1 MQDPLQR
8 PANQPFYL
16 SSEALGQEQIH
27 IYVPDYAITRSR
39 EQMQIYVPAHVI
51 TRSRMQA
58 QEIAIYANRRQA
70 IVRTIVVLIAL
81 LVLVLMIP
89 FILIYGSTNGGP
101 PPPDFLPVLVVCSM
115 AMLLVITPFS
125 WMTWR
130 MASLIFS
137 HEPLLIIN
145 SEGIKVGR
153 IPTQSGFFIPWTEIE
168 AISLYTRTYEYLCI
182 HPGSRKE
189 ALRHFPWWERLI
201 KRINMVLG
209 IPPLI
214 VPQFFLARPVEE
226 ILSTLYYRYA
236 NELTYYHVQ
245 LRP

>member
-8 PANQPFYL
+8 PANQSLYVP
-16 SSEALGQEQIH
+16 SEACGQEQIQ
-27 IYVPDYAITRSR
+27 IYVPDYA
-39 EQMQIYVPAHVI
+39 I

-58 QEIAIYANRRQA
+58 QEIAIDANHRQA
-70 IVRTIVVLIAL
+70 IVRTAFLIVVL
-81 LVLVLMIP
+81 LVLDLMIP
-89 FILIYGSTNGGP
+89 FLAVYGDPSAPGSIPALIVGSVVM
-101 PPPDFLPVLVVCSM
+101 LPVV
-115 AMLLVITPFS
+115 APFV

-145 SEGIKVGR
+145 HDGIKVGR
-153 IPTQSGFFIPWTEIE
+153 IPAQSGFFVPWAEIE

-182 HPGSRKE
+182 HPGSQKE

-214 VPQFFLARPVEE
+214 VPQFFLARPIEE
-226 ILSTLYYRYA
+226 IIYAIYAGYA
-236 NELTYYHVQ
+236 NNLNNNHVQ
-245 LRP
+245 LRS